1 MDNIN
6 IPAPNQALGA
16 ILMGSPMRRLMQ
28 EKTEI
33 AQAFYVDEVT
43 KRTGQLARAA
53 RVETFVG
60 GLRNDRWC
68 GRLIVDSQQA
78 EYAASHEYGVDDG
91 DARVTAGAHD
101 LNMVL
106 NMMGGL

>member
-1 MDNIN
+1 MDNVN
-6 IPAPNQALGA
+6 IPYPNQALGA

-28 EKTEI
+28 ERTEV
-33 AQAFYVDEVT
+33 AQAIYVDEVT

-60 GLRNDRWC
+60 GLRHDRWC
-68 GRLIVDSQQA
+68 GRLVVDAQLA
-78 EYAASHEYGVDDG
+78 EYAASHEFGTDDG
-91 DARVTAGAHD
+91 DAHITAGAHD
-101 LNMVL
+101 LNVVL